1 VKSWEKHGFRIYAS
15 DEHIKECTWVRMTFE
30 ADRDIKT
37 LLALLQV
44 EGLGGADDGSTAERG
59 YFANT
64 RAYWGNMA
72 QLRADKASLKTEV
85 AELRKYLEDSP
96 LRTLF

>member
-1 VKSWEKHGFRIYAS
+1 MKSWEKHGIYAS
-15 DEHIKECTWVRMTFE
+15 DEHIKECTWVRMTYE

-64 RAYWGNMA
+64 RAYLGQHGAA
-72 QLRADKASLKTEV
+72 QSRQSLPQNGG
-85 AELRKYLEDSP
+85 R
-96 LRTLF
+96 